1 MENNT
6 DQKTLT
12 KQQDFADNKAKKK
25 KNCKVKKRKI
35 QKQLPQYYRNL
46 SKDKKK
52 KKRKKLVRLEERR
65 REEQTKNYYYERK
78 NLMN

>member
-25 KNCKVKKRKI
+25 KKL
-35 QKQLPQYYRNL
+35 QSQ
-46 SKDKKK
+46 KKK
-52 KKRKKLVRLEERR
+52 NTKTIAIVLQKSFKR
-65 REEQTKNYYYERK
+65 
-78 NLMN
+78 